1 MRILKTLFSAAALLP
16 VLLWA
21 TPGFAQDIVTAGELF
36 VDLDADDPT
45 AGEEVWENAGTA
57 GDFLLNGEVIL
68 TILGPADSSAILL
81 NPDGLQGI
89 YQAQENAPA
98 GLVGLNPTR
107 TIEVWAYNEFVDSEE
122 TMVAWG
128 RRGGPDG
135 TEMSFNYGNH
145 GNYGAVTH
153 WGGCCPALGWIDS
166 NFTPGAPSEASWH
179 HRVYPFA
186 GDATATTRLYVDGE
200 AWNSE
205 THGVNAINTHPDH
218 PIQLGAQIVNAGGD
232 IDWGG
237 RVGTL
242 ALGQVRIHE
251 GEGLIAAINQRT
263 VNARTFKQRA

>member
-1 MRILKTLFSAAALLP
+1 MRILKTLFSVAALLP

-21 TPGFAQDIVTAGELF
+21 APGFAQDIVTAGELF

-57 GDFLLNGEVIL
+57 GDFLLNGEVVV
-68 TILGPADSSAILL
+68 TVLGPLDSTAVLL

-145 GNYGAVTH
+145 GNFGAVTH
-153 WGGCCPALGWIDS
+153 WGGCCPDVGWIDNS
-166 NFTPGAPSEASWH
+166 FTPGAPSEGSWH
-179 HRVYPFA
+179 HLVY
-186 GDATATTRLYVDGE
+186 
-200 AWNSE
+200 
-205 THGVNAINTHPDH
+205 
-218 PIQLGAQIVNAGGD
+218 
-232 IDWGG
+232 
-237 RVGTL
+237 
-242 ALGQVRIHE
+242 
-251 GEGLIAAINQRT
+251 
-263 VNARTFKQRA
+263 TF